1 MANLL
6 YLVHRLPYPP
16 NKGDKVRS
24 YHMLKHLAS
33 SHKLFV
39 GTFVDDPDDEC
50 HIETVA
56 AMCSGLHAARLHP
69 AFARPASL
77 GALLTREPLTLR
89 YYRDAGLQRWVERTC
104 SQHGIDAVLV
114 FSSVMAQYTKSLPH
128 LPLLVDFVDVDSAKW
143 DQYSTMHRWPISW
156 LYRREGALLLAYER
170 KVAARAERSFFV
182 TEKETALFRQLA
194 PESMASVEAVSNG
207 VCGEYFSVSSERVSP
222 FRSDQKANDGDK
234 HLAIVFTG
242 AMDYWPN
249 IDAVTWFAREVM
261 PPLLRVC
268 PAARFHIVGRNP
280 VDAVKALASE
290 FVAVTGTVT
299 DVRPYLQHAC
309 VVVAPL
315 RLARGVQNK
324 VLEAMAMQRPVVV
337 SETCA
342 QGIDARNGVEFFTA
356 ATAQA
361 FVDQLEKLLRDPELA
376 LTVGRAARRC
386 VLQNYSWKANLSRI
400 DRRLADIASGGMP
413 A

>member
-16 NKGDKVRS
+16 DKGDKVRS
-24 YHMLKHLAS
+24 YHLLKHLAS
-33 SHKLFV
+33 GHNVFV
-39 GTFVDDPDDEC
+39 GTFIDDPDDEC

-56 AMCSGLHAARLHP
+56 SMCSGLHVARLHP

-77 GALLTREPLTLR
+77 GALLSQEPLTLR
-89 YYRDAGLQRWVERTC
+89 YYRNVGLQRWVDKTC
-104 SQHGIDAVLV
+104 SGRGIDAVLV
-114 FSSVMAQYTKSLPH
+114 FSSVMAQYTKDLLH
-128 LPLLVDFVDVDSAKW
+128 LPLLVDFVDVDSVKW
-143 DQYSTMHRWPISW
+143 DQYSTRHRWPISW

-170 KVAARAERSFFV
+170 KIAARAERSFFV
-182 TEKETALFRQLA
+182 TENETALFRQLA
-194 PESMASVEAVSNG
+194 PESKASVEAVRNG
-207 VCGEYFSVSSERVSP
+207 VCGEYFSVSSERASP
-222 FRSDQKANDGDK
+222 FRSDQKASDGEA

-261 PPLLRVC
+261 PLLLRVC

-280 VDAVKALASE
+280 VAAVKALVCE
-290 FVAVTGTVT
+290 FVAVTGTVS
-299 DVRPYLQHAC
+299 DVRPYLQHAG

-315 RLARGVQNK
+315 RVARGVQNK
-324 VLEAMAMQRPVVV
+324 VLEAMAMQCPVVV

-342 QGIDARNGVEFFTA
+342 QGIDAREGVELLTA
-356 ATAQA
+356 ATPQS
-361 FVDQLEKLLRDPELA
+361 FVDQIEKLLRDPELA
-376 LTVGRAARRC
+376 MTIGRAARSC
-386 VLQNYSWKANLSRI
+386 VLRNYSWNVNLSRI
-400 DRRLADIASGGMP
+400 DHRLAGITSAGLP